1 MRDCYVDQLLTFEEP
16 CLLENSINYCEW
28 TVSSKTYNTFFKI
41 APQLVCIITDDAN
54 TTSMYHLR
62 TPFSGCLTHVD
73 LLYWKGTTYYFTPH
87 SMRAQVLSTQMLFP
101 TLSIPDISFSLEP
114 LCKILQRNQSITKLQ
129 NYKVLQLQKEKHN
142 CTLIERSVAT
152 IIADKLMDTGVN
164 VQNIL
169 LIYGGTCY
177 LLHPLLLRNGFLHCL
192 TPGLFL

>member
-1 MRDCYVDQLLTFEEP
+1 
-16 CLLENSINYCEW
+16 
-28 TVSSKTYNTFFKI
+28 
-41 APQLVCIITDDAN
+41 
-54 TTSMYHLR
+54 
-62 TPFSGCLTHVD
+62 
-73 LLYWKGTTYYFTPH
+73 
-87 SMRAQVLSTQMLFP
+87 MLFP

-142 CTLIERSVAT
+142 CTLIEHSVVT
-152 IIADKLMDTGVN
+152 IIADKLMDTRVN

-177 LLHPLLLRNGFLHCL
+177 LLHPLLLRNGFLYCL